1 MAHGYLSYQDN
12 RGNVDYLGKI
22 VGAIRDFL
30 EKEDDKRKT
39 ADMVAVKVNVLN
51 EQQNISGGKT
61 NLWSGGGGAGGG
73 SGGGFNGGGKTNLWS
88 GGGNTNVAEIPLQK
102 MLGGSS
108 LQRSL
113 PGASAVNPDVVGDA
127 ATPGV
132 SRRRGITG
140 EGYFGDSIVDIGA
153 TNLGVVRD
161 LGGGDMFTKR
171 LDTFGDSGGGS
182 EEVVQAIDRLTFVT
196 MSLVSATKEQ
206 SNQQKMI
213 AGAQRQQTDKLA
225 RKSKAAAEESAL
237 EKGQDLSGNSA
248 YQGLLRAATG
258 AMSGAGG
265 SRRGGGPG
273 MGLGGKVLAKN
284 MLKGAAKRGSGRTG
298 ARLGIAIGGKLAG
311 GFGARMGAKLG
322 AQTVG
327 KVAGGA
333 LAKSLGK
340 KIPLVGLGL
349 GAVFAAQRA
358 MQGDFLGAGLELASG
373 AASTVPGIG
382 TAGSVGI
389 DAALAARDM
398 GVVPFADGGIISDA
412 TLGLVGEKGKEGVF
426 PLEGAEGRKTFLMFG
441 EGILDAQFKNKSKF
455 AKLQAQGLSQY
466 YDKQNGWGKFIDALS
481 EILPDWL
488 KGGRDKDRD
497 KDRRRNDG
505 GAGDVDAAT
514 IKADTPAKKALIAT
528 VREAE
533 GTAGKQGYNTV
544 YGGAVVPELTQ
555 MTLGE
560 LYEASKLGGTDRLP
574 ERLGGGVIPYKK
586 DKHNSSASGAPQLMP
601 ETLKGLLKSGQFTPD
616 QKFSPETQN
625 AIILALGRGRIG
637 GPITEESVV
646 NNMGELGK
654 EWAGLT
660 RFHNQTDRTE
670 AQSIQSFKKN
680 LAEARKTNP
689 KPDPEVTPTTREEQE
704 ALMRIPL
711 TEEEN
716 KAYLALDPL
725 DSEGA
730 ARLEERIKKRKLKIL
745 AKTKEKKAAGDDW
758 AKSLNLGDQPFID
771 FGSDNQF
778 RAIKNDGG
786 GYKILKKG
794 ALGFLTPIDTK
805 GKNLGLKE
813 QLIEAAKPKEVSSLN
828 PVDTDANKLAS
839 ASTADPNALGIR
851 SQELAMATP
860 TGNTTINNITNI
872 VSDTGVIGGNAP
884 ADVSP
889 GLSFQDAM
897 PVLLNAVVV

>member
-1 MAHGYLSYQDN
+1 MAHGYASYQDN
-12 RGNVDYLGKI
+12 RGNVDYLGQI
-22 VGAIRDFL
+22 VGAIKDFL
-30 EKEDDKRKT
+30 KKEDEKRKT
-39 ADMVAVKVNVLN
+39 ADMVAAKVNILN
-51 EQQNISGGKT
+51 EQQNLSGGKT
-61 NLWSGGGGAGGG
+61 NL
-73 SGGGFNGGGKTNLWS
+73 LS
-88 GGGNTNVAEIPLQK
+88 GGGNTNVSEIPLQK

-113 PGASAVNPDVVGDA
+113 PGASAVNPDVVGGA

-132 SRRRGITG
+132 SRRKGITG

-153 TNLGVVRD
+153 TNLGVERD

-213 AGAQRQQTDKLA
+213 AGAQQQQTDKLA

-237 EKGQDLSGNSA
+237 ENGQDLSSNSA

-265 SRRGGGPG
+265 SSRGGGPG

-284 MLKGAAKRGSGRTG
+284 MLKGATRRGAGRTG
-298 ARLGIAIGGKLAG
+298 GRLGAALGGKLMG

-322 AQTVG
+322 GKGVG
-327 KVAGGA
+327 KIAGGA

-382 TAGSVGI
+382 TVGSVGI

-398 GVVPFADGGIISDA
+398 GAVPFADGGIISDA

-441 EGILDAQFKNKSKF
+441 EGILDAQLKNKNKF
-455 AKLQAQGLSQY
+455 AKLQAKGLSQY
-466 YDKQNGWGKFIDALS
+466 YDKQNGWEKFVDALKNVLKS
-481 EILPDWL
+481 LIPGGGGDDNIWSWMARFLP
-488 KGGRDKDRD
+488 GG
-497 KDRRRNDG
+497 G
-505 GAGDVDAAT
+505 GGSGNVDAAT
-514 IKADTPAKKALIAT
+514 IKADTAEKKAFIAT

-533 GTAGKQGYNTV
+533 GTAGEQGYNTV
-544 YGGAVVPELTQ
+544 YGGAVVPELTK

-586 DKHNSSASGAPQLMP
+586 DRHNSSASGAVQLMP
-601 ETLKGLLKSGQFTPD
+601 ETLQEVLKSPNFNEDTI
-616 QKFSPETQN
+616 FSPKTQN
-625 AIILALGRGRIG
+625 EIILHLAALSGVDIENMDESQMTKAGGR
-637 GPITEESVV
+637 
-646 NNMGELGK
+646 
-654 EWAGLT
+654 WAGLT
-660 RFHNQTDRTE
+660 PQHGQTSRT
-670 AQSIQSFKKN
+670 ASDSMALYRKN

-689 KPDPEVTPTTREEQE
+689 TPDPEPPDGG
-704 ALMRIPL
+704 PL
-711 TEEEN
+711 T
-716 KAYLALDPL
+716 LDP
-725 DSEGA
+725 SEIPGA
-730 ARLEERIKKRKLKIL
+730 NATPEQKAEYEEKLAAIAKRQAAALK
-745 AKTKEKKAAGDDW
+745 AKQAAAATTGGDW
-758 AKSLNLGDQPFID
+758 AKSLNLGNAPFID

-778 RAIKNDGG
+778 RAIKKDSG
-786 GYKILKKG
+786 GYTIMKKG
-794 ALGFLTPIDTK
+794 FLGGMTRMETK
-805 GKNLGLKE
+805 DQNLGLRE
-813 QLIEAAKPKEVSSLN
+813 QLIEAAKPK
-828 PVDTDANKLAS
+828 
-839 ASTADPNALGIR
+839 
-851 SQELAMATP
+851 
-860 TGNTTINNITNI
+860 
-872 VSDTGVIGGNAP
+872 
-884 ADVSP
+884 
-889 GLSFQDAM
+889 
-897 PVLLNAVVV
+897 

>member
-1 MAHGYLSYQDN
+1 MAHGNLSYQDN

-30 EKEDDKRKT
+30 DKEDDKRKT
-39 ADMVAVKVNVLN
+39 ADMVAAKVNVLN
-51 EQQNISGGKT
+51 EQQNLSGGKT
-61 NLWSGGGGAGGG
+61 NL
-73 SGGGFNGGGKTNLWS
+73 LS
-88 GGGNTNVAEIPLQK
+88 GGGNTNVPEIPLQK

-113 PGASAVNPDVVGDA
+113 PGASAVNPDVVGGA

-153 TNLGVVRD
+153 TNLGVERD
-161 LGGGDMFTKR
+161 LGGDMFTKR

-284 MLKGAAKRGSGRTG
+284 MLKGATKRGAGRTG
-298 ARLGIAIGGKLAG
+298 ARLGIALGGKLAG

-466 YDKQNGWGKFIDALS
+466 YDQTKWVGKIC
-481 EILPDWL
+481 
-488 KGGRDKDRD
+488 
-497 KDRRRNDG
+497 
-505 GAGDVDAAT
+505 
-514 IKADTPAKKALIAT
+514 
-528 VREAE
+528 
-533 GTAGKQGYNTV
+533 
-544 YGGAVVPELTQ
+544 
-555 MTLGE
+555 
-560 LYEASKLGGTDRLP
+560 
-574 ERLGGGVIPYKK
+574 
-586 DKHNSSASGAPQLMP
+586 
-601 ETLKGLLKSGQFTPD
+601 
-616 QKFSPETQN
+616 
-625 AIILALGRGRIG
+625 
-637 GPITEESVV
+637 
-646 NNMGELGK
+646 
-654 EWAGLT
+654 
-660 RFHNQTDRTE
+660 
-670 AQSIQSFKKN
+670 
-680 LAEARKTNP
+680 
-689 KPDPEVTPTTREEQE
+689 
-704 ALMRIPL
+704 
-711 TEEEN
+711 
-716 KAYLALDPL
+716 
-725 DSEGA
+725 
-730 ARLEERIKKRKLKIL
+730 
-745 AKTKEKKAAGDDW
+745 
-758 AKSLNLGDQPFID
+758 
-771 FGSDNQF
+771 
-778 RAIKNDGG
+778 
-786 GYKILKKG
+786 
-794 ALGFLTPIDTK
+794 
-805 GKNLGLKE
+805 
-813 QLIEAAKPKEVSSLN
+813 
-828 PVDTDANKLAS
+828 
-839 ASTADPNALGIR
+839 
-851 SQELAMATP
+851 
-860 TGNTTINNITNI
+860 
-872 VSDTGVIGGNAP
+872 
-884 ADVSP
+884 
-889 GLSFQDAM
+889 
-897 PVLLNAVVV
+897 

>member
-1 MAHGYLSYQDN
+1 MAHGYASYQDN

-30 EKEDDKRKT
+30 RKEDDKRKT
-39 ADMVAVKVNVLN
+39 ADMVAAKVNILD
-51 EQQNISGGKT
+51 EQKTLSGGKT
-61 NLWSGGGGAGGG
+61 NL
-73 SGGGFNGGGKTNLWS
+73 LS
-88 GGGNTNVAEIPLQK
+88 GGGNTNVSEIPLQK

-113 PGASAVNPDVVGDA
+113 PGASAVNPDVVGGA

-153 TNLGVVRD
+153 TNLGVERD

-237 EKGQDLSGNSA
+237 ENGQDLSSNSA
-248 YQGLLRAATG
+248 YTGLLRAATG

-284 MLKGAAKRGSGRTG
+284 MLKGAAKRGAGRTG
-298 ARLGIAIGGKLAG
+298 ARLGIALGGKLAG

-398 GVVPFADGGIISDA
+398 GVVPFAEGGIISDA

-426 PLEGAEGRKTFLMFG
+426 PLEGAEGRKTFLNFG

-455 AKLQAQGLSQY
+455 AKIQAQGLSQY
-466 YDKQNGWGKFIDALS
+466 YDKQNGWEKFVDALKS
-481 EILPDWL
+481 IFP
-488 KGGRDKDRD
+488 GGDNGNGRAWWDPLGLFNGGDRD
-497 KDRRRNDG
+497 NDGATGDPNITLGSEEEARIAAALITEGGGGTAATDVLQVAANRVAAPGYGGNLTDVFAAEGQFQGVYSRGLDNYRNIKSIADAAKFAGVSEAVVKRYIADMRNEDLRKKSADFIGGALEFRGSPRTVRKVNSDSDPTNNIEERGTTGIVPNSIHRG
-505 GAGDVDAAT
+505 GAGDNQYLTGPGDPSISAAAEVKYKGIDIKPKPTPDPQPDPPDGGPLTLDPSEIPGANATPEEMAEYEEKLAAIAKRQAAALKAKQAAAAT
-514 IKADTPAKKALIAT
+514 T
-528 VREAE
+528 
-533 GTAGKQGYNTV
+533 
-544 YGGAVVPELTQ
+544 GG
-555 MTLGE
+555 
-560 LYEASKLGGTDRLP
+560 
-574 ERLGGGVIPYKK
+574 
-586 DKHNSSASGAPQLMP
+586 
-601 ETLKGLLKSGQFTPD
+601 
-616 QKFSPETQN
+616 
-625 AIILALGRGRIG
+625 
-637 GPITEESVV
+637 
-646 NNMGELGK
+646 
-654 EWAGLT
+654 
-660 RFHNQTDRTE
+660 
-670 AQSIQSFKKN
+670 
-680 LAEARKTNP
+680 
-689 KPDPEVTPTTREEQE
+689 
-704 ALMRIPL
+704 
-711 TEEEN
+711 
-716 KAYLALDPL
+716 
-725 DSEGA
+725 
-730 ARLEERIKKRKLKIL
+730 
-745 AKTKEKKAAGDDW
+745 DW
-758 AKSLNLGDQPFID
+758 AKSLNLGNAPFID

-778 RAIKNDGG
+778 RAIKKDSG
-786 GYKILKKG
+786 GYTIMKKG
-794 ALGFLTPIDTK
+794 FLGGMTRMETK
-805 GKNLGLKE
+805 NQNLGLKD
-813 QLIEAAKPKEVSSLN
+813 QLIEAAKPKEISSLA
-828 PVDTDANKLAS
+828 PG
-839 ASTADPNALGIR
+839 STADPNALGIR
-851 SQELAMATP
+851 SQELAMAS
-860 TGNTTINNITNI
+860 TGNTTTINNITNM
-872 VSDTGVIGGNAP
+872 SSGSNNGGNAP
-884 ADVSP
+884 ADILP
-889 GLSFQDAM
+889 GPGSADMGTFIYAFQEAKFS
-897 PVLLNAVVV
+897 

>member
-1 MAHGYLSYQDN
+1 MAHGYASYQDN

-30 EKEDDKRKT
+30 RKEDDKRKT
-39 ADMVAVKVNVLN
+39 ADMVAAKVNILD
-51 EQQNISGGKT
+51 EQKTLSGGKT
-61 NLWSGGGGAGGG
+61 NL
-73 SGGGFNGGGKTNLWS
+73 LS
-88 GGGNTNVAEIPLQK
+88 GGGNTNVSEIPLQK

-113 PGASAVNPDVVGDA
+113 PGASAVNPDVVGGA

-140 EGYFGDSIVDIGA
+140 EGYFGDSIIDIGA
-153 TNLGVVRD
+153 TNLGVERD
-161 LGGGDMFTKR
+161 LGGDMFTKR

-213 AGAQRQQTDKLA
+213 AGAQQQQTDKLA

-265 SRRGGGPG
+265 SSRGGGPG

-284 MLKGAAKRGSGRTG
+284 MLKGATRRGAGRTG
-298 ARLGIAIGGKLAG
+298 GRLGAALGGKLMG

-322 AQTVG
+322 GKGVG
-327 KVAGGA
+327 KIAGGA

-398 GVVPFADGGIISDA
+398 GAVPFADGGIISDA

-441 EGILDAQFKNKSKF
+441 EGILEAQYKNKNKY

-466 YDKQNGWGKFIDALS
+466 YDKQNGWEKFVDALKNLLKNLIPGGGGDDNIFARLARYLTGGGGGLGRPVDAPDLKTAIRQLESGNDYGSMYSRDRATFSRGQEDITKMTIDEVDQLQTEYLNHQASKGYGEDQRSAAMGAYQMIEVKKVAKNMGLDTSKVLFNKETQDLMSNSWLNDAGYQEWKAGKITDAVFNDRLAGAFASVKKTSGVGVHDGDGMNTAYGNIMPLLEKLKKEASNPDPDPQPDPPDGGPLTLDPS
-481 EILPDWL
+481 EIPGANATPEEMAEYEEKLAAIAKRQAAAL
-488 KGGRDKDRD
+488 KAKQ
-497 KDRRRNDG
+497 
-505 GAGDVDAAT
+505 AAAAT
-514 IKADTPAKKALIAT
+514 T
-528 VREAE
+528 
-533 GTAGKQGYNTV
+533 
-544 YGGAVVPELTQ
+544 GG
-555 MTLGE
+555 
-560 LYEASKLGGTDRLP
+560 
-574 ERLGGGVIPYKK
+574 
-586 DKHNSSASGAPQLMP
+586 
-601 ETLKGLLKSGQFTPD
+601 
-616 QKFSPETQN
+616 
-625 AIILALGRGRIG
+625 
-637 GPITEESVV
+637 
-646 NNMGELGK
+646 
-654 EWAGLT
+654 
-660 RFHNQTDRTE
+660 
-670 AQSIQSFKKN
+670 
-680 LAEARKTNP
+680 
-689 KPDPEVTPTTREEQE
+689 
-704 ALMRIPL
+704 
-711 TEEEN
+711 
-716 KAYLALDPL
+716 
-725 DSEGA
+725 
-730 ARLEERIKKRKLKIL
+730 
-745 AKTKEKKAAGDDW
+745 DW
-758 AKSLNLGDQPFID
+758 AKSLNLGNAPFID

-778 RAIKNDGG
+778 RAIKRDSG
-786 GYKILKKG
+786 GYTIMKKG
-794 ALGFLTPIDTK
+794 FLGGMTRMETK
-805 GKNLGLKE
+805 DENLGLKD
-813 QLIEAAKPKEVSSLN
+813 QLIEAAKPKEISSLA
-828 PVDTDANKLAS
+828 PG
-839 ASTADPNALGIR
+839 STADPNALGIK
-851 SQELAMATP
+851 SQELAMAS
-860 TGNTTINNITNI
+860 TGNTTTINNITNM
-872 VSDTGVIGGNAP
+872 SPGANTGGNAP
-884 ADVSP
+884 ADIPVGVGSTDM
-889 GLSFQDAM
+889 GTIIYAFQEAKFS
-897 PVLLNAVVV
+897 

>member
-12 RGNVDYLGKI
+12 RGNVDYLGGVIDAVKKYLDN
-22 VGAIRDFL
+22 RDK
-30 EKEDDKRKT
+30 KERT
-39 ADMVAVKVNVLN
+39 ADMVAAKVNILD
-51 EQQNISGGKT
+51 EQKTLSGGKT
-61 NLWSGGGGAGGG
+61 NL
-73 SGGGFNGGGKTNLWS
+73 LS
-88 GGGNTNVAEIPLQK
+88 GGGNTNISEVPLQK

-113 PGASAVNPDVVGDA
+113 PGASAVNPDVVGGA

-153 TNLGVVRD
+153 TNLGVERD
-161 LGGGDMFTKR
+161 LGGDMFTKR

-213 AGAQRQQTDKLA
+213 AGAQQQQTDKLA

-237 EKGQDLSGNSA
+237 EKGQDLSSNSA
-248 YQGLLRAATG
+248 YTGLLRAATG

-265 SRRGGGPG
+265 SSRGGGPG

-284 MLKGAAKRGSGRTG
+284 MLKGATRRGVGRTG
-298 ARLGIAIGGKLAG
+298 GRLGAALGGKLAG

-322 AQTVG
+322 SKGVA
-327 KVAGGA
+327 KIAGGT

-455 AKLQAQGLSQY
+455 AKLQAKGLSQY
-466 YDKQNGWGKFIDALS
+466 YDKQNGWERFVDALKNTLKS
-481 EILPDWL
+481 LIPGSGFRWPWDRDDDNGGDRRGGGAKVGNDLFSTISGGEGGIDSYNTGVAGSQAGYTPPKAISKMTVGQVMDEQAKGSLFAVGKYQIIPDTMKGFVSGAGISRDDIFNEETQDKFKQYVIDQKRPSVGNYL
-488 KGGRDKDRD
+488 KGAEGSSLAKAQMALAAEFASVGVPRDMKKGEYANGIPARD
-497 KDRRRNDG
+497 IKKGESLYADYGD
-505 GAGDVDAAT
+505 AGNAAS
-514 IKADTPAKKALIAT
+514 ISPEVIAKAL
-528 VREAE
+528 
-533 GTAGKQGYNTV
+533 
-544 YGGAVVPELTQ
+544 
-555 MTLGE
+555 
-560 LYEASKLGGTDRLP
+560 
-574 ERLGGGVIPYKK
+574 
-586 DKHNSSASGAPQLMP
+586 
-601 ETLKGLLKSGQFTPD
+601 
-616 QKFSPETQN
+616 QKEK
-625 AIILALGRGRIG
+625 AL
-637 GPITEESVV
+637 
-646 NNMGELGK
+646 N
-654 EWAGLT
+654 
-660 RFHNQTDRTE
+660 D
-670 AQSIQSFKKN
+670 
-680 LAEARKTNP
+680 
-689 KPDPEVTPTTREEQE
+689 KPDPKPEPSDGG
-704 ALMRIPL
+704 PL
-711 TEEEN
+711 T
-716 KAYLALDPL
+716 LDP
-725 DSEGA
+725 SEIPGENA
-730 ARLEERIKKRKLKIL
+730 TPEQIAEYDRKLAEI
-745 AKTKEKKAAGDDW
+745 AERQAAAAEAAGGDW

-778 RAIKNDGG
+778 RAIKNDSG

-813 QLIEAAKPKEVSSLN
+813 QLIEAARPTEVSSLN
-828 PVDTDANKLAS
+828 PANTDTNALAS
-839 ASTADPNALGIR
+839 ASTADPNALGIK
-851 SQELAMATP
+851 SQELAMAT
-860 TGNTTINNITNI
+860 TGNTTINNITN
-872 VSDTGVIGGNAP
+872 VASDTGASGGNAP
-884 ADVSP
+884 ADVPVGVGSAEM
-889 GLSFQDAM
+889 GTILYAFQEAKFS
-897 PVLLNAVVV
+897 

>member
-1 MAHGYLSYQDN
+1 MAHGYASYQDN
-12 RGNVDYLGKI
+12 RGNVDYLGGVIDAVKKYLDN
-22 VGAIRDFL
+22 RDK
-30 EKEDDKRKT
+30 KEKT
-39 ADMVAVKVNVLN
+39 ADMVAAKVNILN
-51 EQQNISGGKT
+51 EQQNLSGGKT
-61 NLWSGGGGAGGG
+61 NL
-73 SGGGFNGGGKTNLWS
+73 LS
-88 GGGNTNVAEIPLQK
+88 GGGNTNVSEIPLQK

-113 PGASAVNPDVVGDA
+113 PGASAVNPDVVGGA

-153 TNLGVVRD
+153 TNLGVERD

-237 EKGQDLSGNSA
+237 ENGQDLSSNSA
-248 YQGLLRAATG
+248 YTGLLRAATG

-265 SRRGGGPG
+265 SRSGGGPG

-284 MLKGAAKRGSGRTG
+284 MLKGAAKRGAGRTG
-298 ARLGIAIGGKLAG
+298 ARLGIALGGKLAG

-322 AQTVG
+322 AQTAG

-398 GVVPFADGGIISDA
+398 GVVPFAEGGIISDA

-426 PLEGAEGRKTFLMFG
+426 PLEGAEGRKTFLNFG

-455 AKLQAQGLSQY
+455 AKIQAQGLSQY
-466 YDKQNGWGKFIDALS
+466 YDKQNGWEKFVDALKS
-481 EILPDWL
+481 IF
-488 KGGRDKDRD
+488 KVGGFRWPWDRD
-497 KDRRRNDG
+497 DDDDRRRRGGGAKVGNDLFSTISGGEGGIDSYNTGVAGSQAGYTPPKAISKMTVGQVMDEQAKGSLFAVGKYQIIPDTMKGFVSGAGISRDDVFNEETQDKFKQYVIDQKRPSVGNYLEGAEGSSLAKAQMALAAEFASVGVPRDMKKGEYASGIPARDIKKGESLYADYG
-505 GAGDVDAAT
+505 GAGNAAS
-514 IKADTPAKKALIAT
+514 ISPEVIAKAL
-528 VREAE
+528 EKE
-533 GTAGKQGYNTV
+533 K
-544 YGGAVVPELTQ
+544 
-555 MTLGE
+555 
-560 LYEASKLGGTDRLP
+560 
-574 ERLGGGVIPYKK
+574 
-586 DKHNSSASGAPQLMP
+586 
-601 ETLKGLLKSGQFTPD
+601 
-616 QKFSPETQN
+616 
-625 AIILALGRGRIG
+625 AL
-637 GPITEESVV
+637 
-646 NNMGELGK
+646 NN
-654 EWAGLT
+654 
-660 RFHNQTDRTE
+660 
-670 AQSIQSFKKN
+670 
-680 LAEARKTNP
+680 
-689 KPDPEVTPTTREEQE
+689 KPDPTPDPPDGG
-704 ALMRIPL
+704 PL
-711 TEEEN
+711 T
-716 KAYLALDPL
+716 LDP
-725 DSEGA
+725 SEIPGENA
-730 ARLEERIKKRKLKIL
+730 TPEQISEY
-745 AKTKEKKAAGDDW
+745 EKKLAAIAKQQAAASKAKEAGGDW
-758 AKSLNLGDQPFID
+758 AKSLPSLGGQSFID

-778 RAIKNDGG
+778 RADKRDDGG
-786 GYKILKKG
+786 YDIKRKG
-794 ALGFLTPIDTK
+794 LFGATMDIDTE

-813 QLIEAAKPKEVSSLN
+813 QLIEAAKPKEISSLA
-828 PVDTDANKLAS
+828 PG
-839 ASTADPNALGIR
+839 STADPNALGIR
-851 SQELAMATP
+851 SQELAMAS
-860 TGNTTINNITNI
+860 TGNTTTINNITNM
-872 VSDTGVIGGNAP
+872 SSGANNGGNAP
-884 ADVSP
+884 ADISP
-889 GLSFQDAM
+889 GPGSTDMGTMIYALQETRFS
-897 PVLLNAVVV
+897 

>member
-12 RGNVDYLGKI
+12 RGNVDYLGKVI
-22 VGAIRDFL
+22 GAVKDYLDNRDK
-30 EKEDDKRKT
+30 KERT
-39 ADMVAVKVNVLN
+39 ADMVAAKVNILD
-51 EQQNISGGKT
+51 EQKTLSGGKT
-61 NLWSGGGGAGGG
+61 NL
-73 SGGGFNGGGKTNLWS
+73 LS
-88 GGGNTNVAEIPLQK
+88 GGGNNNISEVPLQK

-113 PGASAVNPDVVGDA
+113 PGASAVNPDVVGGA

-153 TNLGVVRD
+153 TNLGVERD
-161 LGGGDMFTKR
+161 LGGDMFTKR

-213 AGAQRQQTDKLA
+213 AGAQQQQTDKLA

-284 MLKGAAKRGSGRTG
+284 MLKGAAKRGAGRTG
-298 ARLGIAIGGKLAG
+298 ARLGIALGGKLAG

-322 AQTVG
+322 AQSVG
-327 KVAGGA
+327 KLAGGA

-441 EGILDAQFKNKSKF
+441 EGILEAQYKNKSKF
-455 AKLQAQGLSQY
+455 AKIQAQGLSQY
-466 YDKQNGWGKFIDALS
+466 YDRQNGWEKFVDALKNTLKS
-481 EILPDWL
+481 LIPGSGFRWPWDRDRDDDNGGDRRGGGAKVGNDLFSTISGGEGGIDSYNTGVAGSQAGYTPPKAISKMTVGQVMDEQAKGSLFAVGKYQIIPDTMKGFVSGAGINRDDIFNEETQDKFKQYVIDQKRPSVGNYL
-488 KGGRDKDRD
+488 KGAEGSSLAKAQMALAAEFASVGVPRDMKKGEYADGIPARD
-497 KDRRRNDG
+497 IKKGESLYADYG
-505 GAGDVDAAT
+505 GAGNAAS
-514 IKADTPAKKALIAT
+514 ISPEVIAKAL
-528 VREAE
+528 
-533 GTAGKQGYNTV
+533 
-544 YGGAVVPELTQ
+544 
-555 MTLGE
+555 
-560 LYEASKLGGTDRLP
+560 
-574 ERLGGGVIPYKK
+574 
-586 DKHNSSASGAPQLMP
+586 
-601 ETLKGLLKSGQFTPD
+601 
-616 QKFSPETQN
+616 QKEK
-625 AIILALGRGRIG
+625 AL
-637 GPITEESVV
+637 
-646 NNMGELGK
+646 N
-654 EWAGLT
+654 
-660 RFHNQTDRTE
+660 D
-670 AQSIQSFKKN
+670 
-680 LAEARKTNP
+680 
-689 KPDPEVTPTTREEQE
+689 KPDPKPEPPDGG
-704 ALMRIPL
+704 PL
-711 TEEEN
+711 T
-716 KAYLALDPL
+716 LDP
-725 DSEGA
+725 SEIPGENA
-730 ARLEERIKKRKLKIL
+730 TPEEM
-745 AKTKEKKAAGDDW
+745 AEYEKKLAEIAKRQAAALKAKPGGDADW
-758 AKSLNLGDQPFID
+758 AKSLPNLGDKAFID

-778 RAIKNDGG
+778 RAIKNDSG
-786 GYKILKKG
+786 GYTIMKKG
-794 ALGFLTPIDTK
+794 FLGAMMRLETK
-805 GKNLGLKE
+805 GKNLDLKQ

-828 PVDTDANKLAS
+828 PVDNDTNKLAS
-839 ASTADPNALGIR
+839 ASTADANALGIK
-851 SQELAMATP
+851 SQELAMAT
-860 TGNTTINNITNI
+860 TGNTTINNITN
-872 VSDTGVIGGNAP
+872 VASDTGASGGNAP
-884 ADVSP
+884 ADVPVGVGSTDM
-889 GLSFQDAM
+889 GTIIYAFQEAKFS
-897 PVLLNAVVV
+897 

>member
-22 VGAIRDFL
+22 VDAVTNYLDNRDK
-30 EKEDDKRKT
+30 KEKT
-39 ADMVAVKVNVLN
+39 ADMVAAKVNILD
-51 EQQNISGGKT
+51 EQKTLSGGKT
-61 NLWSGGGGAGGG
+61 NL
-73 SGGGFNGGGKTNLWS
+73 LS
-88 GGGNTNVAEIPLQK
+88 GGGNANVSEIPLQK

-113 PGASAVNPDVVGDA
+113 TGASAVNPDVVGGA

-153 TNLGVVRD
+153 TNLGVERD
-161 LGGGDMFTKR
+161 LGGDMFTKR
-171 LDTFGDSGGGS
+171 LDTFSDSGGGS

-206 SNQQKMI
+206 TNQQKMI
-213 AGAQRQQTDKLA
+213 AGAQQQQTEKLA

-237 EKGQDLSGNSA
+237 EMGQDLSGNSA

-265 SRRGGGPG
+265 SSRGGGPG
-273 MGLGGKVLAKN
+273 FGLGGKVLAKN
-284 MLKGAAKRGSGRTG
+284 MLKGATRRGAGRTG
-298 ARLGIAIGGKLAG
+298 GRLGAALGGKLMG

-322 AQTVG
+322 AKGVG
-327 KVAGGA
+327 KIAGGA

-358 MQGDFLGAGLELASG
+358 MQGDFVGAGLELASG

-398 GVVPFADGGIISDA
+398 GAVPFADGGIISDA

-441 EGILDAQFKNKSKF
+441 EGILEAQRRNKSEN
-455 AKLQAQGLSQY
+455 AKRLAEGLTQY
-466 YDKQNGWGKFIDALS
+466 YDKQNGWEKFMEALGEFIKSSPLGKFFR
-481 EILPDWL
+481 W
-488 KGGRDKDRD
+488 GGK
-497 KDRRRNDG
+497 NDPNSPG
-505 GAGDVDAAT
+505 GGGNGGGGGGGNVDAAT
-514 IKADTPAKKALIAT
+514 IKADTAEKKAFIAT

-533 GTAGKQGYNTV
+533 GTAGEQGYNTV
-544 YGGAVVPELTQ
+544 YGGAVVPELTK

-586 DKHNSSASGAPQLMP
+586 DRYNSSASGAVQLMP
-601 ETLKGLLKSGQFTPD
+601 ETLKEVLKSPNFNEDTI
-616 QKFSPETQN
+616 FSPKTQN
-625 AIILALGRGRIG
+625 EIILHLAALSGVDIENMDENQMTKAGGR
-637 GPITEESVV
+637 
-646 NNMGELGK
+646 
-654 EWAGLT
+654 WAGLT
-660 RFHNQTDRTE
+660 PQHGQTSRT
-670 AQSIQSFKKN
+670 ASDSMALYRKN

-689 KPDPEVTPTTREEQE
+689 TPDPPDGG
-704 ALMRIPL
+704 PL
-711 TEEEN
+711 T
-716 KAYLALDPL
+716 LDPS
-725 DSEGA
+725 DIPGA
-730 ARLEERIKKRKLKIL
+730 NATPEQIAAYDRKLAEI
-745 AKTKEKKAAGDDW
+745 AKRQAAALKAKEETAATTGGDW
-758 AKSLNLGDQPFID
+758 AKSLNLGNAPFID

-778 RAIKNDGG
+778 RAIKKDSG
-786 GYKILKKG
+786 GYTILKKG

-813 QLIEAAKPKEVSSLN
+813 QLIEAAKPTEVSSLN
-828 PVDTDANKLAS
+828 PANTDTNALAS

-851 SQELAMATP
+851 SQELAMAS
-860 TGNTTINNITNI
+860 TGNTTVINNNYVT
-872 VSDTGVIGGNAP
+872 SGDGASGGNAP
-884 ADVSP
+884 ANIPAGIGSTDT
-889 GLSFQDAM
+889 GTNLYALSA
-897 PVLLNAVVV
+897 VLIS

>member
-1 MAHGYLSYQDN
+1 MAHGYASYQDN

-30 EKEDDKRKT
+30 RKEDDKRKT
-39 ADMVAVKVNVLN
+39 ADMVAAKVNILD
-51 EQQNISGGKT
+51 EQKTLSGGKT
-61 NLWSGGGGAGGG
+61 NL
-73 SGGGFNGGGKTNLWS
+73 LS
-88 GGGNTNVAEIPLQK
+88 GGGNTNVSEIPLQK

-113 PGASAVNPDVVGDA
+113 PGASAVNPDVVGGA

-153 TNLGVVRD
+153 TNLGVERD

-237 EKGQDLSGNSA
+237 ENGQDLSSNSA
-248 YQGLLRAATG
+248 YTGLLRAATG

-265 SRRGGGPG
+265 SGRGGGPG

-284 MLKGAAKRGSGRTG
+284 MLKGAAKRGAGRTG
-298 ARLGIAIGGKLAG
+298 ARLGIALGGKLAG

-322 AQTVG
+322 AQAVG

-441 EGILDAQFKNKSKF
+441 EGILEAQYKNKSKY

-466 YDKQNGWGKFIDALS
+466 YDKQNGWEKFVDALKNLIPGGGGDDNIWS
-481 EILPDWL
+481 RLARFLP
-488 KGGRDKDRD
+488 GG
-497 KDRRRNDG
+497 G
-505 GAGDVDAAT
+505 GGGGGGGSGNVDAAT
-514 IKADTPAKKALIAT
+514 IKADTAEKKAFIAT

-533 GTAGKQGYNTV
+533 GTAGEQGYNTV
-544 YGGAVVPELTQ
+544 YGGAVVPELTK

-586 DKHNSSASGAPQLMP
+586 DRHNSSASGAVQLMP
-601 ETLKGLLKSGQFTPD
+601 ETLQEVLKSPNFNEDTI
-616 QKFSPETQN
+616 FSPKTQN
-625 AIILALGRGRIG
+625 EIILHLAALSGVDIENMDERQMTKAGGR
-637 GPITEESVV
+637 
-646 NNMGELGK
+646 
-654 EWAGLT
+654 WAGLT
-660 RFHNQTDRTE
+660 PQHGQTSRT
-670 AQSIQSFKKN
+670 ASDSMALYRKN
-680 LAEARKTNP
+680 LAEARKTT
-689 KPDPEVTPTTREEQE
+689 PDPQPDPPDGG
-704 ALMRIPL
+704 PL
-711 TEEEN
+711 T
-716 KAYLALDPL
+716 LDP
-725 DSEGA
+725 SEIPGENA
-730 ARLEERIKKRKLKIL
+730 TPEEI
-745 AKTKEKKAAGDDW
+745 AEYEKKLAAIAKRQAAALKAKQAAAATTGGDW
-758 AKSLNLGDQPFID
+758 AKSLNLGNAPFID

-778 RAIKNDGG
+778 RAIKRDSG
-786 GYKILKKG
+786 GYTIMKKG
-794 ALGFLTPIDTK
+794 FLGGMTRMETK
-805 GKNLGLKE
+805 DQNLGLKD
-813 QLIEAAKPKEVSSLN
+813 QLIEAAKPKEISSLA
-828 PVDTDANKLAS
+828 PG
-839 ASTADPNALGIR
+839 STADPNALGIR
-851 SQELAMATP
+851 SQELAMAS
-860 TGNTTINNITNI
+860 TGNITTINNINNM
-872 VSDTGVIGGNAP
+872 SSGANNGGNAP
-884 ADVSP
+884 ADILP
-889 GLSFQDAM
+889 GPGSADIGTFIYTLQETRFS
-897 PVLLNAVVV
+897 

>member
-12 RGNVDYLGKI
+12 RGNVDYLGKVI
-22 VGAIRDFL
+22 DAVTDYLDNRDK
-30 EKEDDKRKT
+30 KERT
-39 ADMVAVKVNVLN
+39 ADMVAAKVNILD
-51 EQQNISGGKT
+51 EQKTLSSGKT
-61 NLWSGGGGAGGG
+61 NL
-73 SGGGFNGGGKTNLWS
+73 LS
-88 GGGNTNVAEIPLQK
+88 GGGNTNVPEIPLQK

-113 PGASAVNPDVVGDA
+113 PGASAVNPDVVGGA

-153 TNLGVVRD
+153 TNLGVERD

-171 LDTFGDSGGGS
+171 LDTFSDSGGGS

-284 MLKGAAKRGSGRTG
+284 MLKGATKRGAGRTG
-298 ARLGIAIGGKLAG
+298 ARLGIALGGKLAG

-322 AQTVG
+322 AQSVG
-327 KVAGGA
+327 KIAGGA

-398 GVVPFADGGIISDA
+398 GAVPFADGGIISDA

-455 AKLQAQGLSQY
+455 AKIQAQGLSQY
-466 YDKQNGWGKFIDALS
+466 YDRQNGWEKFVDALKS
-481 EILPDWL
+481 IFP
-488 KGGRDKDRD
+488 GGGGGDGFNLFDPRTWFGGGG
-497 KDRRRNDG
+497 DRRGGPVDAPDLKTAIRKLESGDDYGSMYSRDRADFSRGKEDITKMTIDEVDNLQTDYLNHQASKGYGEDQRSAAMGAYQMIEVKRVAKSMGLDTSKVLFNKETQDLMSNNWLNGAGYQEWKAGKITDAQFNDRLAGAFASIKKTSGVGAYDNDG
-505 GAGDVDAAT
+505 MN
-514 IKADTPAKKALIAT
+514 
-528 VREAE
+528 
-533 GTAGKQGYNTV
+533 TA
-544 YGGAVVPELTQ
+544 YGNIMPLLE
-555 MTLGE
+555 
-560 LYEASKLGGTDRLP
+560 KL
-574 ERLGGGVIPYKK
+574 KNK
-586 DKHNSSASGAPQLMP
+586 
-601 ETLKGLLKSGQFTPD
+601 ET
-616 QKFSPETQN
+616 
-625 AIILALGRGRIG
+625 
-637 GPITEESVV
+637 
-646 NNMGELGK
+646 
-654 EWAGLT
+654 
-660 RFHNQTDRTE
+660 
-670 AQSIQSFKKN
+670 
-680 LAEARKTNP
+680 P

-704 ALMRIPL
+704 ALMRIPF

-716 KAYLALDPL
+716 KAYAALDPL
-725 DSEGA
+725 DSEAA
-730 ARLEERIKKRKLKIL
+730 ARLDERIKKRKLKIL
-745 AKTKEKKAAGDDW
+745 AETKEKKAAGGDW

-805 GKNLGLKE
+805 GKNLGLKD
-813 QLIEAAKPKEVSSLN
+813 QLIEAAKPTEVSSLN
-828 PVDTDANKLAS
+828 PANTDTNALAS

-851 SQELAMATP
+851 SQELAMASTA
-860 TGNTTINNITNI
+860 NTTVINNNYVT
-872 VSDTGVIGGNAP
+872 SGDGASGGNAP
-884 ADVSP
+884 ANIPAGIGSTDT
-889 GLSFQDAM
+889 GTTIYALS
-897 PVLLNAVVV
+897 PVLLT

>member
-1 MAHGYLSYQDN
+1 MAHGYASYQDN
-12 RGNVDYLGKI
+12 RGNVDYLGGVVDAVKKYLDN
-22 VGAIRDFL
+22 RDK
-30 EKEDDKRKT
+30 KEKT
-39 ADMVAVKVNVLN
+39 ADMVAAKVNILD
-51 EQQNISGGKT
+51 EQKTLSGGKT
-61 NLWSGGGGAGGG
+61 NLLSGGRD
-73 SGGGFNGGGKTNLWS
+73 
-88 GGGNTNVAEIPLQK
+88 TNVSEIPLQK

-113 PGASAVNPDVVGDA
+113 PGASAVNPDVVGGA

-153 TNLGVVRD
+153 TNLGVERD

-237 EKGQDLSGNSA
+237 ENGQDLSSNSA
-248 YQGLLRAATG
+248 YTGLLRAATG

-284 MLKGAAKRGSGRTG
+284 MLKGAAKRGAGRTG
-298 ARLGIAIGGKLAG
+298 ARLGIALGGKLAG

-398 GVVPFADGGIISDA
+398 GAVPFADGGIISDA

-441 EGILDAQFKNKSKF
+441 EGILEAQYKNKNKY

-466 YDKQNGWGKFIDALS
+466 YDKQNGWEKFVDALKNLLKNLIPGGGGDDNIFARLARYLTGGGGGLGRPVDAPDLKTAIRQLESGNDYGSMYSRDRATFSRGQEDITKMTIDEVDQLQTEYLNHQASKGYGEDQRSAAMGAYQMIEVKKVAKNMGLDTSKVLFNKETQDLMSNSWLNDAGYQEWKAGKITDAVFNDRLAGVFASVKKTSGVGVYDGDGMNTAYGNIMPLLEKLKKEASNPDPDPQPDPPDGGPLTLDPS
-481 EILPDWL
+481 EIPGANATPEEMAEYEEKLAAIAKRQAAAL
-488 KGGRDKDRD
+488 KAKQ
-497 KDRRRNDG
+497 
-505 GAGDVDAAT
+505 AAAAT
-514 IKADTPAKKALIAT
+514 T
-528 VREAE
+528 
-533 GTAGKQGYNTV
+533 
-544 YGGAVVPELTQ
+544 GG
-555 MTLGE
+555 
-560 LYEASKLGGTDRLP
+560 
-574 ERLGGGVIPYKK
+574 
-586 DKHNSSASGAPQLMP
+586 
-601 ETLKGLLKSGQFTPD
+601 
-616 QKFSPETQN
+616 
-625 AIILALGRGRIG
+625 
-637 GPITEESVV
+637 
-646 NNMGELGK
+646 
-654 EWAGLT
+654 
-660 RFHNQTDRTE
+660 
-670 AQSIQSFKKN
+670 
-680 LAEARKTNP
+680 
-689 KPDPEVTPTTREEQE
+689 
-704 ALMRIPL
+704 
-711 TEEEN
+711 
-716 KAYLALDPL
+716 
-725 DSEGA
+725 
-730 ARLEERIKKRKLKIL
+730 
-745 AKTKEKKAAGDDW
+745 DW
-758 AKSLNLGDQPFID
+758 AKSLNLGNAPFID

-778 RAIKNDGG
+778 RAIKRDSG
-786 GYKILKKG
+786 GYTIMKKG
-794 ALGFLTPIDTK
+794 FLGGMTRMETK
-805 GKNLGLKE
+805 DENLGLKD
-813 QLIEAAKPKEVSSLN
+813 QLIEAAKPKEISSLA
-828 PVDTDANKLAS
+828 PG
-839 ASTADPNALGIR
+839 STADPNALGIR
-851 SQELAMATP
+851 SQELALASA
-860 TGNTTINNITNI
+860 GNITTINNITNM
-872 VSDTGVIGGNAP
+872 SPGANTGGNAP
-884 ADVSP
+884 ADIPVGVGSTDM
-889 GLSFQDAM
+889 GTIIYAFQEAKFS
-897 PVLLNAVVV
+897 

>member
-1 MAHGYLSYQDN
+1 MAHGYASYQDN
-12 RGNVDYLGKI
+12 RGNVDYLGQI
-22 VGAIRDFL
+22 VGAIKDFL
-30 EKEDDKRKT
+30 KKEDEKRKT
-39 ADMVAVKVNVLN
+39 ADMVAAKVNILD
-51 EQQNISGGKT
+51 EQKTLSGGKT
-61 NLWSGGGGAGGG
+61 NL
-73 SGGGFNGGGKTNLWS
+73 LS
-88 GGGNTNVAEIPLQK
+88 GGGNTNVSEIPLQK

-113 PGASAVNPDVVGDA
+113 PGASAVNPDVVGGA

-132 SRRRGITG
+132 SRRKGITG

-153 TNLGVVRD
+153 TNLGVERD

-213 AGAQRQQTDKLA
+213 AGAQQQQTDKLA

-237 EKGQDLSGNSA
+237 ENGQDLSSNSA

-265 SRRGGGPG
+265 SSRGGGPG

-284 MLKGAAKRGSGRTG
+284 MLKGATRRGAGRTG
-298 ARLGIAIGGKLAG
+298 GRLGAALGGKLMG

-322 AQTVG
+322 GKGVG
-327 KVAGGA
+327 KIAGGA

-382 TAGSVGI
+382 TVGSVGI

-398 GVVPFADGGIISDA
+398 GAVPFADGGIISDA

-441 EGILDAQFKNKSKF
+441 EGILDAQLKNKNKF
-455 AKLQAQGLSQY
+455 AKLQAKGLSQY
-466 YDKQNGWGKFIDALS
+466 YDKQNGWEKFVDALKNVLKS
-481 EILPDWL
+481 LIPGGGGDDNIWSWMARFLP
-488 KGGRDKDRD
+488 GG
-497 KDRRRNDG
+497 G
-505 GAGDVDAAT
+505 GGSGNVDAAT
-514 IKADTPAKKALIAT
+514 IKADTAEKKAFIAT

-533 GTAGKQGYNTV
+533 GTAGEQGYNTV
-544 YGGAVVPELTQ
+544 YGGAVVPELTK

-586 DKHNSSASGAPQLMP
+586 DRHNSSASGAVQLMP
-601 ETLKGLLKSGQFTPD
+601 ETLQEVLKSPNFNEDTI
-616 QKFSPETQN
+616 FSPKTQN
-625 AIILALGRGRIG
+625 EIILHLAALSGVDIENMDESQMTKAGGR
-637 GPITEESVV
+637 
-646 NNMGELGK
+646 
-654 EWAGLT
+654 WAGLT
-660 RFHNQTDRTE
+660 PQHGQTSRT
-670 AQSIQSFKKN
+670 ASDSMALYRKN

-689 KPDPEVTPTTREEQE
+689 TPDPEPPDGG
-704 ALMRIPL
+704 PL
-711 TEEEN
+711 T
-716 KAYLALDPL
+716 LDP
-725 DSEGA
+725 SEIPGA
-730 ARLEERIKKRKLKIL
+730 NATPEQKAEY
-745 AKTKEKKAAGDDW
+745 KEKLAAIAKRQAAAFKAKQAAAATTGGDW
-758 AKSLNLGDQPFID
+758 AKSLNLGNAPFID

-778 RAIKNDGG
+778 RAIKKDSG
-786 GYKILKKG
+786 GYTIMKKG
-794 ALGFLTPIDTK
+794 FLGGMTRIETK
-805 GKNLGLKE
+805 GQNLGLKQ
-813 QLIEAAKPKEVSSLN
+813 QLIEAAKPKEISSLA
-828 PVDTDANKLAS
+828 PG
-839 ASTADPNALGIR
+839 STADPNALGIR
-851 SQELAMATP
+851 SQELAMAS
-860 TGNTTINNITNI
+860 TGNITTINNINNM
-872 VSDTGVIGGNAP
+872 SSGANNGGNAP
-884 ADVSP
+884 ADILP
-889 GLSFQDAM
+889 GPGSADMGTFIYTLQETRFS
-897 PVLLNAVVV
+897 

>member
-12 RGNVDYLGKI
+12 RGNVDYLGKVI
-22 VGAIRDFL
+22 DAVTDYLDNRDK
-30 EKEDDKRKT
+30 KERT
-39 ADMVAVKVNVLN
+39 ADMVAAKVNILD
-51 EQQNISGGKT
+51 EQKTLSSGKT
-61 NLWSGGGGAGGG
+61 NL
-73 SGGGFNGGGKTNLWS
+73 LS
-88 GGGNTNVAEIPLQK
+88 GGGNTNVPEIPLQK

-113 PGASAVNPDVVGDA
+113 PGASAVNPDVVGGA

-153 TNLGVVRD
+153 TNLGVERD

-171 LDTFGDSGGGS
+171 LDTFSDSGGGS

-237 EKGQDLSGNSA
+237 ENGQDLSSNSA

-284 MLKGAAKRGSGRTG
+284 MLKGAAKRGAGRTG
-298 ARLGIAIGGKLAG
+298 ARLGIALGGKLAG

-322 AQTVG
+322 AQSVG
-327 KVAGGA
+327 KIAGGA

-398 GVVPFADGGIISDA
+398 GAVPFADGGIISDA

-455 AKLQAQGLSQY
+455 AKIQAQGLSQY
-466 YDKQNGWGKFIDALS
+466 YDQQNGWEKFVDALKS
-481 EILPDWL
+481 IFP
-488 KGGRDKDRD
+488 GGGGGGGADRAWWD
-497 KDRRRNDG
+497 PLGVFTGRGRNGG
-505 GAGDVDAAT
+505 GAGAKVGNDLFST
-514 IKADTPAKKALIAT
+514 ISGGEGGIDSYNTGVAGSQAGYTPPKAISKMTVGQVMDEQAKGSLFAVGKYQIIPDTMKGFVSGAGINRDDIFNEETQDKFKQYVIDQKRPSVGNYLKG
-528 VREAE
+528 AE
-533 GTAGKQGYNTV
+533 GSSLAKAQMALAAEFASVG
-544 YGGAVVPELTQ
+544 VPRD
-555 MTLGE
+555 MKKGE
-560 LYEASKLGGTDRLP
+560 Y
-574 ERLGGGVIPYKK
+574 
-586 DKHNSSASGAPQLMP
+586 ASGIPARDIK
-601 ETLKGLLKSGQFTPD
+601 KGESLYADYRGAGNAASI
-616 QKFSPETQN
+616 SPEV
-625 AIILALGRGRIG
+625 I
-637 GPITEESVV
+637 
-646 NNMGELGK
+646 
-654 EWAGLT
+654 
-660 RFHNQTDRTE
+660 
-670 AQSIQSFKKN
+670 
-680 LAEARKTNP
+680 AEALQKEKELNDKPDP
-689 KPDPEVTPTTREEQE
+689 KPDPSGG
-704 ALMRIPL
+704 PL
-711 TEEEN
+711 T
-716 KAYLALDPL
+716 LDP
-725 DSEGA
+725 SEIPGENA
-730 ARLEERIKKRKLKIL
+730 TPEQIAEYDRKLAEI
-745 AKTKEKKAAGDDW
+745 AKRQAAAQQSPAAGGDW

-805 GKNLGLKE
+805 GKNLGLKD
-813 QLIEAAKPKEVSSLN
+813 QLIEAAKPTEVSSLN
-828 PVDTDANKLAS
+828 PANTDTNALAS

-851 SQELAMATP
+851 SQELAMAS
-860 TGNTTINNITNI
+860 TGNTTVINNNYVT
-872 VSDTGVIGGNAP
+872 SGDGASGGNAP
-884 ADVSP
+884 ANIPAGIGSTDT
-889 GLSFQDAM
+889 GTNLYALSA
-897 PVLLNAVVV
+897 VLIS

>member
-1 MAHGYLSYQDN
+1 MAHGYASYQDS

-30 EKEDDKRKT
+30 DKEDDKRKT
-39 ADMVAVKVNVLN
+39 ADMIAAKVNVLN
-51 EQQNISGGKT
+51 EQQNVSGGKT
-61 NLWSGGGGAGGG
+61 NL
-73 SGGGFNGGGKTNLWS
+73 LS

-113 PGASAVNPDVVGDA
+113 PGASAVNPDVVGGA

-153 TNLGVVRD
+153 TNLGVERD

-171 LDTFGDSGGGS
+171 LDTFSDSGGGS

-237 EKGQDLSGNSA
+237 ENGQDLSGNST

-265 SRRGGGPG
+265 SSRGGGPG

-284 MLKGAAKRGSGRTG
+284 MLKGAARRGAGRTG
-298 ARLGIAIGGKLAG
+298 ARLGIALGGKLAG

-322 AQTVG
+322 AQSVG

-358 MQGDFLGAGLELASG
+358 MQGDFVGAGLELASG

-389 DAALAARDM
+389 DAALMARDM
-398 GVVPFADGGIISDA
+398 GAVPFADGGIISDA

-441 EGILDAQFKNKSKF
+441 EGILEAQLKNKNKF
-455 AKLQAQGLSQY
+455 AKLQAKGLSQY
-466 YDKQNGWGKFIDALS
+466 YDKQNGWDKFVDALKNFFPKPGDGDGRAWWDF
-481 EILPDWL
+481 LGL
-488 KGGRDKDRD
+488 FNGG
-497 KDRRRNDG
+497 G
-505 GAGDVDAAT
+505 GGGGNGDVDAAT
-514 IKADTPAKKALIAT
+514 IKADTAEKKAFIAT

-533 GTAGKQGYNTV
+533 GTAGEQGYNTV

-586 DKHNSSASGAPQLMP
+586 DRYNSSASGAVQLMP
-601 ETLKGLLKSGQFTPD
+601 ETLKEVMKSSNFNEDTI
-616 QKFSPETQN
+616 FSPKTQN
-625 AIILALGRGRIG
+625 EIILHLAALSGVDVENMDVNQMRKAGGR
-637 GPITEESVV
+637 
-646 NNMGELGK
+646 
-654 EWAGLT
+654 WAGLT
-660 RFHNQTDRTE
+660 TQHGQTSRT
-670 AQSIQSFKKN
+670 ASDSMAMYRKN

-689 KPDPEVTPTTREEQE
+689 DPKPDPKPEPAGNLDDIPYTQEETNALLAAGTPEKYAEVM
-704 ALMRIPL
+704 A
-711 TEEEN
+711 
-716 KAYLALDPL
+716 K
-725 DSEGA
+725 
-730 ARLEERIKKRKLKIL
+730 IKKRQAAALK
-745 AKTKEKKAAGDDW
+745 AKEAAAATAGGDW
-758 AKSLNLGDQPFID
+758 AKSLPSLGDQSFID

-778 RAIKNDGG
+778 RAIKNDSG
-786 GYKILKKG
+786 GYKIMRKG
-794 ALGFLTPIDTK
+794 ALGMIMPIDTK

-813 QLIEAAKPKEVSSLN
+813 QLIEAAKPTEVSSLN
-828 PVDTDANKLAS
+828 PGDDANQLAS
-839 ASTADPNALGIR
+839 ASADTSTPLNSK
-851 SQELAMATP
+851 SQEQLVASA
-860 TGNTTINNITNI
+860 GNITTINNISN
-872 VSDTGVIGGNAP
+872 VAPSANNGGNAP
-884 ADVSP
+884 ADIPVGAGSADM
-889 GLSFQDAM
+889 GTIIYAFQEAKFS
-897 PVLLNAVVV
+897 